1 MSGLSSSESP
11 LRYYLSLLGG
21 LEDIVAA
28 ELAWHLP
35 EAQILEQRYGRLF
48 LDYDGP
54 PHHLMALRSVE
65 NVFAYLADFE
75 GLLSHAEGLEQVRQW
90 AQGLHLGDA
99 LDVWRTLHGAP
110 AEPSFRVT
118 AQRQGSHDYNSQQ
131 IAAAAG
137 AGVNTATGWAVDL
150 TDFDYEI
157 MVEVEQE
164 RCLMGLRLSSRA
176 LHKRSRVVHGLAS
189 LNPTAAYAMCML
201 SDPEPEEVVLDPMC
215 GTGTILIER
224 AALGPALLLGSDAHP
239 RALEEARTNLEA
251 AQVNAMLMQTD
262 ARRMSLRSESVDK
275 LLCNLPWGRRVLSG
289 GSLRYLYEGFV
300 SEMTRVLRPGAK
312 AVVLTTRRGLMV
324 KLVTRT
330 GRLRIVHERVIRIGG
345 IKPHL
350 YIMRRS

>member
-1 MSGLSSSESP
+1 MTGPSSSESP
-11 LRYYLSLLGG
+11 MRYYLSLLGG

-28 ELAWHLP
+28 ELARCLPDAHL
-35 EAQILEQRYGRLF
+35 LEQRYGRLF
-48 LDYDGP
+48 IEYDGP
-54 PHHLMALRSVE
+54 PQQLMTLRSVE

-75 GLLSHAEGLEQVRQW
+75 GLSPSEDGLEQVQQW
-90 AQGLHLGDA
+90 AQGLHLDDA
-99 LDVWRTLHGAP
+99 LDVWRKLHATP
-110 AEPSFRVT
+110 ADPSFRVT
-118 AQRQGSHDYNSQQ
+118 AQRQGRHDYNSQQ

-137 AGVNTATGWAVDL
+137 AGVNTATGWGVDL
-150 TDFDYEI
+150 TGFDYEVI
-157 MVEVEQE
+157 VEAEQE
-164 RCLMGLRLSSRA
+164 RCLMGLRLSSQA

-201 SDPEPEEVVLDPMC
+201 SDPELEEVVLDPMC

-239 RALEEARTNLEA
+239 RALEEARTNLDA
-251 AQVNAMLMQTD
+251 AQVNAMLVQAD
-262 ARRMSLRSESVDK
+262 ARRMGLGTESVDK

-300 SEMTRVLRPGAK
+300 SEMTRVLRSGAK

-330 GRLRIVHERVIRIGG
+330 GRLRIVHERIIRIGG
-345 IKPHL
+345 VKPHL
-350 YIMRRS
+350 YIVRRS